1 MNAPQIPIK
10 QGMISDDTL
19 FDQNPAAIPSPN
31 DLGWQRL
38 HSRRGE
44 PLFLADW
51 ERAVFIH
58 FSVDPERLQPW
69 VPFPL
74 DRRDGSA
81 WVSLVAF
88 TMRGMRPRL
97 GGWVGRRLFAPI
109 ATHAFLNV
117 RTYVVRDGEPGIH
130 FLAEW
135 LTNRLAVG
143 LGPVVFGLPYRLG
156 RIDYRHEPEHDR
168 LVEGRVTTADGGA
181 ALRYRAE
188 GPTGPLAAC
197 ARGSLDEF
205 LLERYTAYVAWA
217 GGQRLG
223 YFRIWHPPWPQC
235 RIDLSLADRS
245 LLDRVPGGPDWG
257 YGARL
262 AFANY
267 SPGCR
272 DVLMGRPGWLPIR
285 PEPQAH

>member
-1 MNAPQIPIK
+1 MNAPRVPIK
-10 QGMISDDTL
+10 QGSIPDATL
-19 FDQNPAAIPSPN
+19 FDWKTAPHPTPGA
-31 DLGWQRL
+31 LGWRRL
-38 HSRRGE
+38 HARRGE

-51 ERAVFIH
+51 ERAVFLH
-58 FSVDPERLQPW
+58 FSVDPERLRPW

-74 DRRDGSA
+74 DCRDGSA

-97 GGWVGRRLFAPI
+97 GGAAGRRLFAPI

-117 RTYVVRDGEPGIH
+117 RTYVVREGEPGIH

-135 LTNRLAVG
+135 LTNRLAVL

-156 RIDYRHEPEHDR
+156 RIDYRHEPERDQ
-168 LVEGRVTTADGGA
+168 VIEGRVTTADGRS
-181 ALRYRAE
+181 ALRYRADA
-188 GPTGPLAAC
+188 PAGPLAAC

-217 GGQRLG
+217 GGRQLG
-223 YFRIWHPPWPQC
+223 FFRIWHPPWPQC
-235 RIDLSLADRS
+235 RIDLALADRS
-245 LLDRVPGGPDWG
+245 LLDRAPGGREWG
-257 YGARL
+257 PSARF
-262 AFANY
+262 AFANF

-272 DVLMGRPGWLPIR
+272 EVLMGRPGWLAPR
-285 PEPQAH
+285 PETQPT